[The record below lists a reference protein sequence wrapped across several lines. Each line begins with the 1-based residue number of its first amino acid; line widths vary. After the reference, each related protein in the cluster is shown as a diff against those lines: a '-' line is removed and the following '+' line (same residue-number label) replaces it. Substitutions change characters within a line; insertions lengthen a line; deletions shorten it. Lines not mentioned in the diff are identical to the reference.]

1 VIDVALTRAE
11 VRRADMAVVI
21 DVLRATSS
29 IVQALASG
37 YERVLC
43 CESIERAERLRGPG
57 RVLAGE
63 RQCVPPPGFDLG
75 NSPSGF
81 TEPLAT
87 ELVLATTN
95 GAPTLVEAANAAER
109 VVVAALFNLR
119 AVADAVDGAD
129 VLLVCAGTDGRPSLD
144 DVYVAG
150 RIAVL
155 LEGPRTDSA
164 RMAEC
169 VAERYPDPAAALAAS
184 QAARNLLDVSLEHD
198 VRDCAQE
205 SIYAIVPEILRAD
218 DGVAEVTLPA
228 AQINGPSGVPPAEAP
243 RRS

>member
-1 VIDVALTRAE
+1 MIDVSFTRAE
-11 VRRADMAVVI
+11 VRPAEVAVVV

-81 TEPLAT
+81 TTPQAT
-87 ELVLATTN
+87 EVVLATTN
-95 GAPTLVEAANAAER
+95 GAPTLVEAAGAAER
-109 VVVAALFNLR
+109 VVVAALFNLQ
-119 AVADAVDGAD
+119 AVIDAVLGTD
-129 VLLVCAGTDGRPSLD
+129 VLLVCAGTDSRPSLD

-150 RIAVL
+150 RIAAL

-169 VAERYPDPAAALAAS
+169 VAGRYPEPAAALAAS
-184 QAARNLLDVSLEHD
+184 KAARNLFDVGLDDD
-198 VRDCAQE
+198 VRDCGQE
-205 SIYAIVPEILRAD
+205 SIYTLVPEVLGVD
-218 DGVAEVTLPA
+218 DGVAEVAVPA
-228 AQINGPSGVPPAEAP
+228 
-243 RRS
+243 

>member
-1 VIDVALTRAE
+1 MIDVCFTRAE
-11 VRRADMAVVI
+11 VRPAEVAVVV

-63 RQCVPPPGFDLG
+63 RECVPPPGFDLG

-81 TEPLAT
+81 IAPLGTEV
-87 ELVLATTN
+87 VLATTN
-95 GAPTLVEAANAAER
+95 GAPTLVEAAKAAER
-109 VVVAALFNLR
+109 VVVAALFNLS
-119 AVADAVDGAD
+119 AAADAVRDAD

-150 RIAVL
+150 RIVGL

-184 QAARNLLDVSLEHD
+184 KAARNLLEVDLGDD
-198 VRDCAQE
+198 VRDCGQE
-205 SIYAIVPEILRAD
+205 SIHAIVPEVVRAD
-218 DGVAEVTLPA
+218 DGVAEVALP
-228 AQINGPSGVPPAEAP
+228 Q
-243 RRS
+243 RT

>member
-1 VIDVALTRAE
+1 VIDVCFTRAE
-11 VRRADMAVVI
+11 VRSAETAVVI
-21 DVLRATSS
+21 DVLRASSS

-63 RQCVPPPGFDLG
+63 RDCVPPPGFDLG

-81 TEPLAT
+81 ATPLAN
-87 ELVLATTN
+87 EVVLATTN
-95 GAPTLVEAANAAER
+95 GAPTLVEAAKAAER

-119 AVADAVDGAD
+119 AVADAVRGGD

-150 RIAVL
+150 RIAGL

-169 VAERYPDPAAALAAS
+169 VAERYPDAAAALAAS
-184 QAARNLLDVSLEHD
+184 QAARNLLDVELADD

-205 SIYAIVPEILRAD
+205 SIHAIVPEVVRAD
-218 DGVAEVTLPA
+218 DGVAEVALA
-228 AQINGPSGVPPAEAP
+228 
-243 RRS
+243 